1 MSEGYNNSPTPGD
14 INRLRAYILLL
25 KDIWSTFG
33 LPTIILVIMLLLWV
47 GIIPSPM
54 SEARMTIMEI
64 KTIVERHV
72 ERDREIIHY
81 MKQMCVSNAKLA
93 LTPIE
98 DCFWKAAP

>member
-1 MSEGYNNSPTPGD
+1 MNDVGNNSPTPGD

-33 LPTIILVIMLLLWV
+33 LPTIILVIILLLWL

-54 SEARMTIMEI
+54 SEAQMTIKEI

-81 MKQMCVSNAKLA
+81 MKEMCISNAKLA
-93 LTPIE
+93 DTPIE
-98 DCFWKAAP
+98 ACLWKVN